1 MEVQPVTAA
10 AFYSDVFLVAVK
22 ASPCFPRLKLQCEV
36 QAVENDV
43 WFALNLTQLIYIL
56 R

>member
-10 AFYSDVFLVAVK
+10 AFYRDAFLVAVK
-22 ASPCFPRLKLQCEV
+22 ASPCFPRLKLWCEV
-36 QAVENDV
+36 RAVENV
-43 WFALNLTQLIYIL
+43 WFALNLTQLLYIL